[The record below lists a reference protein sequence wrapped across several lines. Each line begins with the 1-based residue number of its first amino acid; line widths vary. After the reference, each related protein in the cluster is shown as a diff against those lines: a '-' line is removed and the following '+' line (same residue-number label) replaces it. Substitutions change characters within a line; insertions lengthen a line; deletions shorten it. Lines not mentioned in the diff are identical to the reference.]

1 MEQYINNSNTPS
13 ADPNGGPQGSEAVAA
28 SSEPG
33 EVEVVAVAPPPAA
46 AAGCQ
51 QSQQNKL
58 RKEKL

>member
-1 MEQYINNSNTPS
+1 MEKYINNSNTPS
-13 ADPNGGPQGSEAVAA
+13 ADPNGGPQGPEAVAA

-33 EVEVVAVAPPPAA
+33 EVEVVAVAPPPVA

-58 RKEKL
+58 REEKL